1 MAAAQQTRAN
11 IEFIKRQLRTDL
23 PHIKSSHLSE
33 GLAASF
39 GHRTNASLIAHLA
52 RPSASPVSSID
63 RHRWQARLAE
73 LGYDDVP
80 WEPLVAIIGSSELPD
95 PTWGI
100 GRALDR
106 TTHSTWFYRC
116 RERSLPFL
124 YVTTHR
130 VYADVDWDC
139 ITVDASQDGI
149 IRNDE
154 GRAIVKSMFETFQRI
169 SGGKSGRPIFQGSA
183 FVGSIKRIALPAAHT
198 LAAQYFSL
206 LLGLSQKHEAGR

>member
-33 GLAASF
+33 GLAAAF

-52 RPSASPVSSID
+52 RPSASPFSSID

-80 WEPLVAIIGSSELPD
+80 WEPLVAIIDSSELPD

-116 RERSLPFL
+116 RERSLPFV

-130 VYADVDWDC
+130 VHADV
-139 ITVDASQDGI
+139 
-149 IRNDE
+149 
-154 GRAIVKSMFETFQRI
+154 
-169 SGGKSGRPIFQGSA
+169 
-183 FVGSIKRIALPAAHT
+183 
-198 LAAQYFSL
+198 
-206 LLGLSQKHEAGR
+206 